1 MARLREQSPVA
12 DLTLG
17 RAPARPRR
25 PIRIYPYLSILPAIL
40 VIALISVYPVFFALD
55 LSVHRNVLTEPL
67 AHPFV
72 GLRNFAETFGSYY
85 FVRSLRTTLQFT
97 AMIIVGT
104 ISYGVLVSLYLN
116 RLGRLAGFLRM
127 AILLP
132 WAIPTVMAA
141 IIWRWI
147 FNGNFG
153 VLNALLVSTGLS
165 RDYISWFGSPYLA
178 PLTLVVTHVWK
189 WGPLATIMCLATL
202 QVIPRE
208 LYEAAYI
215 DGGGAWAAFKYVT
228 LPFLR
233 PTIMLLLI
241 LETIAGF
248 VTFDIIYV
256 LTGGG
261 PADATSMLAW
271 FAYAE
276 IFRFLNLGKGAA
288 MAFVIAA
295 LTLGLALVYV
305 RVLRSEEMYSA

>member
-1 MARLREQSPVA
+1 MVTELR
-12 DLTLG
+12 LG
-17 RAPARPRR
+17 RTQSRPRR
-25 PIRIYPYLSILPAIL
+25 PLGLYPYVSILPTLL
-40 VIALISVYPVFFALD
+40 VVAMISIYPLIFALD
-55 LSVHRNVLTEPL
+55 LSLHRNVLTEPL

-85 FVRSLRTTLQFT
+85 FLRSLLTTLRFT

-104 ISYGVLVSLYLN
+104 IAYGIAVSLFLN
-116 RLGRLAGFLRM
+116 RPGRLAATARL

-141 IIWRWI
+141 IMWRWI

-153 VLNALLVSTGLS
+153 VLNALLTWVGLIPE
-165 RDYISWFGSPYLA
+165 YISWLGNPNLA

-189 WGPLATIMCLATL
+189 WGPLAAIMCLATL
-202 QVIPRE
+202 QVIPRD

-215 DGGGAWAAFKYVT
+215 DGGGGWSAFRYIT

-233 PTIMLLLI
+233 PTILLLLV
-241 LETIAGF
+241 LETISGF
-248 VTFDIIYV
+248 VTFDLIYV

-261 PADATSMLAW
+261 PADATTMLAW
-271 FAYAE
+271 YAYAE

-288 MAFVIAA
+288 LAFVIGA
-295 LTLGLALVYV
+295 LTLGLAMIYV
-305 RVLRSEEMYSA
+305 RLLRSEELYST

>member
-1 MARLREQSPVA
+1 MRL
-12 DLTLG
+12 
-17 RAPARPRR
+17 
-25 PIRIYPYLSILPAIL
+25 YPYLSILPALL
-40 VIALISVYPVFFALD
+40 VIALVSVYPVFFALN
-55 LSVHRNVLTEPL
+55 LSLHRNVLTEPF

-85 FVRSLRTTLQFT
+85 FVRSLLTTLKFT
-97 AMIIVGT
+97 ALIIVGT
-104 ISYGVLVSLYLN
+104 ISYGVLVGLFLN
-116 RLGRLAGFLRM
+116 RPGRLTGMLRV

-153 VLNALLVSTGLS
+153 ALNAVLLGAGVI
-165 RDYISWFGSPYLA
+165 REYVSWFGNPLLA

-189 WGPLATIMCLATL
+189 WGPLAAIMCLATL
-202 QVIPRE
+202 QVIPRD
-208 LYEAAYI
+208 LYEAAHI
-215 DGGGAWAAFKYVT
+215 DGGGVWAAFRFIT

-233 PTIMLLLI
+233 STLLLLLI

-248 VTFDIIYV
+248 VTFDLIYV

-295 LTLGLALVYV
+295 LTLGLALIYV
-305 RVLRSEEMYSA
+305 RLLRSEEMYAS

>member
-1 MARLREQSPVA
+1 MARTREHSPLTN
-12 DLTLG
+12 LTLG
-17 RAPARPRR
+17 RAAARPRR
-25 PIRIYPYLSILPAIL
+25 PLRIYPYLSILPTLL
-40 VIALISVYPVFFALD
+40 VITLVSVYPIIFSLN
-55 LSVHRNVLTEPL
+55 LSLHRNVLTEPF
-67 AHPFV
+67 AHPYV

-85 FVRSLRTTLQFT
+85 FVRSLLTTLKFT
-97 AMIIVGT
+97 ALIIVGT
-104 ISYGVLVSLYLN
+104 ITYGVLVGLFLN
-116 RLGRLAGFLRM
+116 RPGRLAGMLRM

-153 VLNALLVSTGLS
+153 ILNALLLGVGVI
-165 RDYISWFGSPYLA
+165 REYVSWFGNPLLA

-189 WGPLATIMCLATL
+189 WGPLAAIMCLATL
-202 QVIPRE
+202 QVIPRD

-215 DGGGAWAAFKYVT
+215 DGGGVWATFRFVT

-233 PTIMLLLI
+233 PTLLLLLI

-248 VTFDIIYV
+248 VTFDLIYV

-305 RVLRSEEMYSA
+305 RLLRSEEMYAS

>member
-1 MARLREQSPVA
+1 VAGLQGQQAFGEVAR
-12 DLTLG
+12 G
-17 RAPARPRR
+17 RAAARPRHR
-25 PIRIYPYLSILPAIL
+25 LQVYPYLSVLPALL
-40 VIALISVYPVFFALD
+40 VVVLISVYPLFYALN
-55 LSVHRNVLTEPL
+55 LSVHRNVLTDPGS
-67 AHPFV
+67 HPFV

-85 FVRSLRTTLQFT
+85 FTRSLLTTLRFT
-97 AMIIVGT
+97 VLIIIGT
-104 ISYGVLVSLYLN
+104 IGYGVLVSLYLN
-116 RLGRLAGFLRM
+116 RQGRLPGFLRM

-141 IIWRWI
+141 IIWRWL
-147 FNGNFG
+147 FNGNYG
-153 VLNALLVSTGLS
+153 AVNAVLAGLGLIPE
-165 RDYISWFGSPYLA
+165 YISWFGSPHLA

-189 WGPLATIMCLATL
+189 WGPLAAIMCLATL

-215 DGGGAWAAFKYVT
+215 DGGGAWSTFRYIT

-233 PTIMLLLI
+233 PTILLLLI

-248 VTFDIIYV
+248 ATFDIIYV

-261 PADATSMLAW
+261 PADATTMLAW

-288 MAFVIAA
+288 MAFVIAG
-295 LTLGLALVYV
+295 LTLGLALIYV
-305 RVLRSEEMYSA
+305 RLLRAEEYTT